1 MASPL
6 IKKTLK
12 SLYSKHYS
20 KSDTLQFEKKAANPF
35 GIRNAAPKI
44 YPSRKTPTGCR
55 I

>member
-1 MASPL
+1 MARPL
-6 IKKTLK
+6 SQKTLK

-20 KSDTLQFEKKAANPF
+20 KSDTLQFGKKAANLY

-44 YPSRKTPTGCR
+44 HPSRKTPTGCR